1 MVRVALRPGNVTV
14 LGENGEVKTLKGLVR
29 LQSRYSGGMG
39 KGTGR
44 SGSCGQRRMGAPMIR
59 RGGQSGEVVRSRL
72 GMKVSG
78 HDKVRWSLEVRRPES

>member
-14 LGENGEVKTLKGLVR
+14 LGENGEVKTLKGLMR

-39 KGTGR
+39 KGTGCI
-44 SGSCGQRRMGAPMIR
+44 GSCGQRRMGALMIW
-59 RGGQSGEVVRSRL
+59 RGGQSGEMVRSRL

-78 HDKVRWSLEVRRPES
+78 HEKVRWSLEVSRPGS